1 MGGIGMKD
9 KFEWRYTDLGNSKYK
24 VVWTKLSSET
34 GKTEVLC
41 SAEYR
46 ISGAEEEVQ
55 TSLRLNAMELRQT
68 NAALFEEEYPEQTG
82 EMMIMEG
89 M

>member
-1 MGGIGMKD
+1 MKD
-9 KFEWRYTDLGNSKYK
+9 IFEWSYTDLGDSKYRIM
-24 VVWTKLSSET
+24 WTKLSSET

-46 ISGAEEEVQ
+46 ISGAAEEVQ

-68 NAALFEEEYPEQTG
+68 NAALFEEEYPETG
-82 EMMIMEG
+82 EMMMEG

>member
-1 MGGIGMKD
+1 MKD
-9 KFEWRYTDLGNSKYK
+9 IFEWSYTDLGDSKYRIM
-24 VVWTKLSSET
+24 WTKLSSET
-34 GKTEVLC
+34 GKTGVLC

-68 NAALFEEEYPEQTG
+68 NAALFEEEYPETG
-82 EMMIMEG
+82 EMMMEG

>member
-1 MGGIGMKD
+1 MKD
-9 KFEWRYTDLGNSKYK
+9 IFEWSYTDLGDSKYK
-24 VVWTKLSSET
+24 IMWMKLSSAS
-34 GKTEVLC
+34 GKSEILC
-41 SAEYR
+41 SADYC
-46 ISGAEEEVQ
+46 ISGSEEEVQ

-82 EMMIMEG
+82 EMMMEG

>member
-9 KFEWRYTDLGNSKYK
+9 IFEWSYTDLGDSKYRIM
-24 VVWTKLSSET
+24 WTKLSSET

-82 EMMIMEG
+82 EMMMEG

>member
-1 MGGIGMKD
+1 MKD
-9 KFEWRYTDLGNSKYK
+9 IFEWSYTDLGDSKYRIM
-24 VVWTKLSSET
+24 WTKLSSET

-46 ISGAEEEVQ
+46 ISGAKEEVQ

-68 NAALFEEEYPEQTG
+68 NAALFEEEYPQTG
-82 EMMIMEG
+82 EMMMMEG

>member
-1 MGGIGMKD
+1 MKD
-9 KFEWRYTDLGNSKYK
+9 IFEWSYTDLGDSKYRIM
-24 VVWTKLSSET
+24 WTKLSSET

-68 NAALFEEEYPEQTG
+68 NAALFEEEYPQTG
-82 EMMIMEG
+82 EMMMEG

>member
-1 MGGIGMKD
+1 MKD
-9 KFEWRYTDLGNSKYK
+9 IFEWSYTDLGDSKYRIM
-24 VVWTKLSSET
+24 WTKLSSEK
-34 GKTEVLC
+34 GKTEELC

-82 EMMIMEG
+82 EMMMEG

>member
-1 MGGIGMKD
+1 MKD
-9 KFEWRYTDLGNSKYK
+9 IFEWSYTDLGDSKYRIM
-24 VVWTKLSSET
+24 WTKLSSKT

-68 NAALFEEEYPEQTG
+68 NAALFEEEYPQTG
-82 EMMIMEG
+82 EMMMEG